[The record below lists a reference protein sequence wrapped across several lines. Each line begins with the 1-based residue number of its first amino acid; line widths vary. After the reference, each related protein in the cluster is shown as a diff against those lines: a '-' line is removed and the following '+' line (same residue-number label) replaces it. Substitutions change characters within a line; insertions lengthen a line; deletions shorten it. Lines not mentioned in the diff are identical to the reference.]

1 MATLTP
7 TLTLAS
13 TDVLSDPLSFS
24 VTDSLS
30 VLGAVK
36 TLTFVVA
43 HPGTSPGVTDI
54 LTASAYN
61 KSYVYMKNLSTTA
74 SEIITIGKKSTDATV
89 DISTGGGGTS
99 ITMDSTANISRGMSI
114 IDTAGSP
121 GIPSATTIATI
132 TSDTAATIS
141 KAATASTNNIVARF
155 GMETF
160 LSLGAEEFAF
170 FPWDGTVDLEA
181 ISSDGTPTLEVMIFE
196 ATA

>member
-1 MATLTP
+1 MATLSP

-13 TDVLSDPLSFS
+13 TDVLSDSLSFS

-43 HPGTSPGVTDI
+43 HPPGVTDI

-61 KSYVYMKNLSTTA
+61 KSYVFMKNLSTTA

-89 DISTGGGGTS
+89 AVNDSATF
-99 ITMDSTANISRGMSI
+99 TMASTANISVGMVVTDTNTGSSK
-114 IDTAGSP
+114 IDTASSIQSITNTTTAVLNKATIGGS
-121 GIPSATTIATI
+121 ATI
-132 TSDTAATIS
+132 TAKFATE
-141 KAATASTNNIVARF
+141 N
-155 GMETF
+155 F
-160 LSLGAEEFAF
+160 LTLGAEEFAF
-170 FPWDGTVDLEA
+170 FPWDGTEDLEA
-181 ISSDGTPTLEVMIFE
+181 ISSDGTPTLEIMIFE

>member
-36 TLTFVVA
+36 TLTFIVA

-74 SEIITIGKKSTDATV
+74 SEIITIGKKSTNSTV
-89 DISTGGGGTS
+89 NINSNTD

-114 IDTAGSP
+114 IDTASSP
-121 GIPSATTIATI
+121 GIPNATTIATI

-141 KAATASTNNIVARF
+141 KSATATTSNITARF
-155 GMETF
+155 GTETF

>member
-36 TLTFVVA
+36 TLTFIVA

-74 SEIITIGKKSTDATV
+74 SEIITIGKKSTDTTV
-89 DISTGGGGTS
+89 NITS
-99 ITMDSTANISRGMSI
+99 NQNITMASTANISAGMSI

-121 GIPSATTIATI
+121 GIPSATTVDTI
-132 TSDTAATIS
+132 TSATAATIS
-141 KAATASTNNIVARF
+141 KSATATTSGITARF
-155 GMETF
+155 GTETF

>member
-13 TDVLSDPLSFS
+13 TDVLSDSLSFS

-43 HPGTSPGVTDI
+43 HPPGVTDI

-74 SEIITIGKKSTDATV
+74 SEIITIGKKSTATADTTSGDAR
-89 DISTGGGGTS
+89 IALG
-99 ITMDSTANISRGMSI
+99 STANVSFGM
-114 IDTAGSP
+114 TVTGAG
-121 GIPSATTIATI
+121 IQSA
-132 TSDTAATIS
+132 STIS
-141 KAATASTNNIVARF
+141 AITDVNTVTLSKTATATAVGVTLTF
-155 GMETF
+155 GTEKFIT
-160 LSLGAEEFAF
+160 LGAEEFAF
-170 FPWDGTVDLEA
+170 FPWDGTENLEA

>member
-36 TLTFVVA
+36 TLTFIVA

-74 SEIITIGKKSTDATV
+74 SEIITIGKKSTDTTV
-89 DISTGGGGTS
+89 NITS
-99 ITMDSTANISRGMSI
+99 NQNITMASTANISAGMSI

-121 GIPSATTIATI
+121 GIPSATTVETI
-132 TSDTAATIS
+132 TSATAATIS
-141 KAATASTNNIVARF
+141 KSATATTSGITARF
-155 GMETF
+155 GTETF

>member
-36 TLTFVVA
+36 TLTFIVA

-54 LTASAYN
+54 LTASTYN

-74 SEIITIGKKSTDATV
+74 SEIITIGKKSTNSTV
-89 DISTGGGGTS
+89 NINSNTD

-114 IDTAGSP
+114 IDTASSP
-121 GIPSATTIATI
+121 GIPNATTIATI

-141 KAATASTNNIVARF
+141 KSATATTSNITARF
-155 GMETF
+155 GTETF

>member
-13 TDVLSDPLSFS
+13 TDVLSDSLSFS

-36 TLTFVVA
+36 TLTFIVA

-74 SEIITIGKKSTDATV
+74 SEIITIGKKSTDSTV
-89 DISTGGGGTS
+89 DITS
-99 ITMDSTANISRGMSI
+99 NQNITMASTANISRGMSI
-114 IDTAGSP
+114 IDTASSP
-121 GIPSATTIATI
+121 GIPSATTIETI

-141 KAATASTNNIVARF
+141 KSATATTSNITARF
-155 GMETF
+155 GTETF